1 MLALPRHA
9 CKDNFTIDLKGM
21 DGRISCGLSGSGPGK
36 TVGCITGG
44 NSYLV
49 IEGPKSFSE
58 M

>member
-1 MLALPRHA
+1 VCISVYVKLAIEINNIITLFFIHFE
-9 CKDNFTIDLKGM
+9 N
-21 DGRISCGLSGSGPGK
+21 
-36 TVGCITGG
+36 CITGG